1 MLSAVTPGVHPPVI
15 GCCLVAA
22 STSVHRWGRYPQAW
36 CTEDHLAGLRD
47 QEGGGAKVVR
57 SHRITF
63 DHEEAKMMY
72 SGIDLHSNN
81 SVVAVID
88 DGDRVVAQKRLP
100 NDIGKITGFLARWQ
114 DELAGVVVE
123 STYNWYWLVDGLQDA
138 GLHVHLANTA
148 AIKQYEGLKHSG
160 DETDAQ
166 HLAHLLRLGILPTG
180 TILPREH
187 RVVRD
192 LARKRMQ
199 LVQSC
204 TTHVLAVENIMARQL
219 GGRMTSNQ
227 IKRLTDGTI
236 DSLSLAADVGLAIKA
251 NVAVI
256 ATLQSQIE
264 LLEERLQEC
273 VKPRPQYG
281 LLTTVPG
288 IGQTL
293 ATVIDLETG
302 PIDRFA
308 DVGNFASYARCVDS
322 VLTSNRKKKGEGNV
336 KNGNKYLAWAFVE
349 AANFA
354 RRFCPEA
361 KRFYERK
368 KAKTNNIVAT
378 KALAHKLARACY
390 HILKEGKPFDV
401 TRCF

>member
-1 MLSAVTPGVHPPVI
+1 
-15 GCCLVAA
+15 
-22 STSVHRWGRYPQAW
+22 
-36 CTEDHLAGLRD
+36 
-47 QEGGGAKVVR
+47 
-57 SHRITF
+57 
-63 DHEEAKMMY
+63 MMY
-72 SGIDLHSNN
+72 GGIDLHSNN

-88 DGDRVVAQKRLP
+88 ETDRVVAQKRLP
-100 NDIGKITGFLARWQ
+100 NDITAITGFLARWQ
-114 DELAGVVVE
+114 DQLAGVVVE

-138 GLHVHLANTA
+138 GLHVHLAHTA

-160 DETDAQ
+160 DEADAR

-180 TILPREH
+180 TILPREQ
-187 RVVRD
+187 RAVRD

-199 LVQSC
+199 MVQCC
-204 TTHVLAVENIMARQL
+204 TAQVLAVENIMARQL

-227 IKRLTDGTI
+227 IKRLTNDAI
-236 DSLSLAADVGLAIKA
+236 DQMPLAADVGLAIKT

-264 LLEERLQEC
+264 MLEKRLQEC
-273 VKPRPQYG
+273 VKPRPQYR
-281 LLTTVPG
+281 LLTTAPG

-293 ATVIDLETG
+293 ATVILLETG
-302 PIDRFA
+302 PIERFA
-308 DVGNFASYARCVDS
+308 EVGNFASYARCVDS
-322 VLTSNRKKKGEGNV
+322 VLISNRKKKGEGNV

-354 RRFCPEA
+354 IRFCPEA

-401 TRCF
+401 TRCCA

>member
-1 MLSAVTPGVHPPVI
+1 
-15 GCCLVAA
+15 
-22 STSVHRWGRYPQAW
+22 
-36 CTEDHLAGLRD
+36 
-47 QEGGGAKVVR
+47 
-57 SHRITF
+57 
-63 DHEEAKMMY
+63 MY

-81 SVVAVID
+81 SVVAIID
-88 DGDRVVAQKRLP
+88 DADRVVAQKRLP
-100 NDIGKITGFLARWQ
+100 NDVTKIVGFLARWQ
-114 DELAGVVVE
+114 DEMAGVVVE

-160 DETDAQ
+160 DETDAR

-180 TILPREH
+180 TILPQEH
-187 RVVRD
+187 RAVRD

-199 LVQSC
+199 MVHCC
-204 TTHVLAVENIMARQL
+204 TSQVLAVENIMARQL
-219 GGRMTSNQ
+219 GERMSSNQ
-227 IKRLTDGTI
+227 IKRLTNDAI
-236 DSLSLAADVGLAIKA
+236 DKMPLAADVGLAMKSNI
-251 NVAVI
+251 AVI
-256 ATLQSQIE
+256 ATLQSQIDI
-264 LLEERLQEC
+264 LEKRLQQR

-281 LLTTVPG
+281 LLTSVPG

-293 ATVIDLETG
+293 ATVILLETG
-302 PIDRFA
+302 PIERFA
-308 DVGNFASYARCVDS
+308 EVGNFASYARCVDS
-322 VLTSNRKKKGEGNV
+322 VHTSNRRKKGEGNV

-354 RRFCPEA
+354 KRFCPEA

-401 TRCF
+401 TRCFA

>member
-1 MLSAVTPGVHPPVI
+1 
-15 GCCLVAA
+15 
-22 STSVHRWGRYPQAW
+22 
-36 CTEDHLAGLRD
+36 
-47 QEGGGAKVVR
+47 
-57 SHRITF
+57 
-63 DHEEAKMMY
+63 MMY

-81 SVVAVID
+81 SVVAIID
-88 DGDRVVAQKRLP
+88 DADRVVAQKRLP
-100 NDIGKITGFLARWQ
+100 NDVTKIVGFLARWQ
-114 DELAGVVVE
+114 DEMAGVVVE

-160 DETDAQ
+160 DETDAR

-187 RVVRD
+187 RAVRD

-199 LVQSC
+199 MVHCC
-204 TTHVLAVENIMARQL
+204 TSQVLAVENIMARQL
-219 GGRMTSNQ
+219 GERMSSNQ
-227 IKRLTDGTI
+227 IKRLSNDAI
-236 DSLSLAADVGLAIKA
+236 DRMPLAADVGLAMKSNI
-251 NVAVI
+251 AVI
-256 ATLQSQIE
+256 ATLQSQIDI
-264 LLEERLQEC
+264 LEKRLQQR

-281 LLTTVPG
+281 LLTSVPG

-293 ATVIDLETG
+293 ATVILLETG
-302 PIDRFA
+302 PIERFA
-308 DVGNFASYARCVDS
+308 EAGNFASYARCVDS
-322 VLTSNRKKKGEGNV
+322 VHTSNRRKKGEGNV

-354 RRFCPEA
+354 KRFCPEA

-368 KAKTNNIVAT
+368 RAKTNNIVAT

-401 TRCF
+401 TRCFA

>member
-1 MLSAVTPGVHPPVI
+1 
-15 GCCLVAA
+15 
-22 STSVHRWGRYPQAW
+22 
-36 CTEDHLAGLRD
+36 
-47 QEGGGAKVVR
+47 
-57 SHRITF
+57 
-63 DHEEAKMMY
+63 MMY
-72 SGIDLHSNN
+72 CGIDLHSNN

-88 DGDRVVAQKRLP
+88 DADRIVAQKRFA
-100 NDIGKITGFLARWQ
+100 NDLAKIVAFVACWR
-114 DELAGVVVE
+114 DELVGVVVE

-138 GLHVHLANTA
+138 GLQVHLANTV
-148 AIKQYEGLKHSG
+148 AIKQYDGLKHSS

-180 TILPREH
+180 TILPREQ
-187 RVVRD
+187 RAVRD

-199 LVQSC
+199 LVRSC

-219 GGRMTSNQ
+219 GGRMRSND
-227 IKRLTDGTI
+227 IKRLTDEAVDKLPLVT
-236 DSLSLAADVGLAIKA
+236 DVGLAIKS

-256 ATLQSQIE
+256 GVLRAQIDILE
-264 LLEERLQEC
+264 KRLLASVR
-273 VKPRPQYG
+273 PRPEYA
-281 LLTTVPG
+281 LLTSVPG
-288 IGQTL
+288 IGQAL
-293 ATVIDLETG
+293 ATVILLETG

-322 VLTSNRKKKGEGNV
+322 VRISNRKKKGEGNAR
-336 KNGNKYLAWAFVE
+336 NGNRYLAWAFVE

-361 KRFYERK
+361 HRFHERK

-401 TRCF
+401 TRCFA

>member
-1 MLSAVTPGVHPPVI
+1 
-15 GCCLVAA
+15 
-22 STSVHRWGRYPQAW
+22 
-36 CTEDHLAGLRD
+36 
-47 QEGGGAKVVR
+47 
-57 SHRITF
+57 
-63 DHEEAKMMY
+63 MY

-100 NDIGKITGFLARWQ
+100 NDIAKIAGFLARWQ

-148 AIKQYEGLKHSG
+148 AIKQYDGLKHSG

-227 IKRLTDGTI
+227 IKRLTEDTI
-236 DSLSLAADVGLAIKA
+236 DSLPLAADVGLAIKA

-264 LLEERLQEC
+264 ILEKRLQEPTAIRL
-273 VKPRPQYG
+273 VDQRAGHRPD
-281 LLTTVPG
+281 
-288 IGQTL
+288 
-293 ATVIDLETG
+293 A
-302 PIDRFA
+302 RHRHCS
-308 DVGNFASYARCVDS
+308 GNRSD
-322 VLTSNRKKKGEGNV
+322 
-336 KNGNKYLAWAFVE
+336 
-349 AANFA
+349 
-354 RRFCPEA
+354 
-361 KRFYERK
+361 
-368 KAKTNNIVAT
+368 
-378 KALAHKLARACY
+378 
-390 HILKEGKPFDV
+390 
-401 TRCF
+401 